1 MNNIQKNF
9 QQKAR
14 RGLGTVKGPK
24 AAGDNIP
31 IKVSAGEAVLPKQTV
46 RALGGSKGVH
56 NLIKGTTGKAPKGLR
71 AGGHY
76 ARGGVPLAEAD
87 DLTSKA
93 GLARPAPVAGG
104 NSSPEAAAL
113 RNRLAS
119 PEGNTI
125 RNTMAQIVNERP
137 VAPAAP
143 AAPAVA
149 PAPAA
154 APAAAAEML
163 PAGQTPG
170 LKPAAPAAPAAP
182 AQQGVLNTI
191 RNKAVS
197 MLGGTPAAAPAAPAT
212 AAAPAA
218 AAKNLSAA
226 QQLSAAGDAAVDLT
240 SIGKN
245 VADAAKTVGNVPAG
259 IVNGI
264 RRAAGALG
272 PIAAPV
278 GAILDVANDQSATGI
293 AQGAFDVAAGL
304 GAKAG
309 GWMLAPADI
318 ATRVTNGGRGLVQT
332 MKDRFTGDYV
342 PETSAKQTAQLAKFL
357 GIDVGE
363 PVAVKGGVARMANS
377 PAPAAAPTAAVPAAA
392 APAAAAA
399 TATAAPTPAAPAAS
413 QRPQGAL
420 AMDDAAL
427 GSGIRSRF
435 LGLRNFERGTGAM
448 VNSRGEVTRF
458 DARPEQEAQA
468 AAAKAAQPDTST
480 AAGALAQAQKLLM
493 SRNTD
498 ERVVGAK
505 MMRAVVPQMIQ
516 AESARYSADA
526 TKGLER
532 ARLQNTMRQNRSEAV
547 LKQIENEFGAPVDK
561 DGKPNEARRRFE
573 SDLRNTLGEA
583 GFDIGDLT
591 QKDMV
596 DFKVAHEQ
604 ALKAEPSLARQL
616 YMNWVDGRPFTKD
629 YNPHRQLSRHAGSA
643 GKTGHMGTYTNA
655 NDWDVYEPDV
665 VGKNLLTGS
674 YDKNAKRY
682 IDNK

>member
-143 AAPAVA
+143 AAAAPVVA

-154 APAAAAEML
+154 AAPAAEML

-245 VADAAKTVGNVPAG
+245 VADAAKTVGNAPAG

-318 ATRVTNGGRGLVQT
+318 ATRVTNNGRGLVQT
-332 MKDRFTGDYV
+332 MKDRFTGEYV

-357 GIDVGE
+357 GIDAGE

-377 PAPAAAPTAAVPAAA
+377 PAPAAPAPTPVAAAHAAAEA
-392 APAAAAA
+392 APA
-399 TATAAPTPAAPAAS
+399 TP

-427 GSGIRSRF
+427 GAGIRSRS

-468 AAAKAAQPDTST
+468 AAAKAAQPAQPDTST

-493 SRNTD
+493 SSNTN

-505 MMRAVVPQMIQ
+505 MMRSVVPQMIQ

-526 TKGLER
+526 SKGVAR
-532 ARLQNTMRQNRSEAV
+532 AQTLQSMYKNNEESFYKAV
-547 LKQIENEFGAPVDK
+547 DGMFGKDDK
-561 DGKPNEARRRFE
+561 DNPRQADRQQFVEYVVKGAGRDGLQIGMLNPSRINDILEYKKAAKDAVPNHF
-573 SDLRNTLGEA
+573 SKFVMNMA
-583 GFDIGDLT
+583 GNPYMDAGDPVLQVT
-591 QKDMV
+591 PTSTPDAFGYYKT
-596 DFKVAHEQ
+596 A
-604 ALKAEPSLARQL
+604 
-616 YMNWVDGRPFTKD
+616 
-629 YNPHRQLSRHAGSA
+629 AGGWA
-643 GKTGHMGTYTNA
+643 NVRDVMG
-655 NDWDVYEPDV
+655 
-665 VGKNLLTGS
+665 GGLLTGGGS
-674 YDKNAKRY
+674 ARVRNDLIAKFKELGY
-682 IDNK
+682 EFK

>member
-143 AAPAVA
+143 AAAPAVA

-170 LKPAAPAAPAAP
+170 LKPVAPAAPAAP

-245 VADAAKTVGNVPAG
+245 VADAVKTVGNVPAG
-259 IVNGI
+259 IVNSI

-318 ATRVTNGGRGLVQT
+318 AARVTNGGRGLVQT

-342 PETSAKQTAQLAKFL
+342 PETSAKQTAQLAKFF

-363 PVAVKGGVARMANS
+363 PVAVKGGVARMANL
-377 PAPAAAPTAAVPAAA
+377 PVTAAPTTAAPAAA
-392 APAAAAA
+392 APAPAE
-399 TATAAPTPAAPAAS
+399 AAPATP

-427 GSGIRSRF
+427 GAGIRSRS

-480 AAGALAQAQKLLM
+480 AAGALAQAQKLLL
-493 SRNTD
+493 SRD
-498 ERVVGAK
+498 AGERMVGAK

-616 YMNWVDGRPFTKD
+616 YMNWVQGRPFTKD
-629 YNPHRQLSRHAGSA
+629 YNPHRQLSRHAGDA
-643 GKTGHMGTYTNA
+643 GKTGHMGIYTNA

-665 VGKNLLTGS
+665 VGKNVLTGS

>member
-31 IKVSAGEAVLPKQTV
+31 IKVSAGEAVLPKQAV

-76 ARGGVPLAEAD
+76 AVGGIPLAEAD

-93 GLARPAPVAGG
+93 GLSRPAPVAGG

-113 RNRLAS
+113 RSRLAS

-137 VAPAAP
+137 VAPAAAP

-149 PAPAA
+149 PAAA
-154 APAAAAEML
+154 ATEML

-170 LKPAAPAAPAAP
+170 LKPAAAPAAP

-226 QQLSAAGDAAVDLT
+226 QQLSAAGDAAVDLP

-309 GWMLAPADI
+309 GWMLAPADV

-332 MKDRFTGDYV
+332 MKDRFTGEYV

-357 GIDVGE
+357 GIDAGE

-377 PAPAAAPTAAVPAAA
+377 PIPAAAPTAAVPAAA
-392 APAAAAA
+392 APAATAPAAA
-399 TATAAPTPAAPAAS
+399 EAAPATP

-427 GSGIRSRF
+427 GAGIRSRS

-468 AAAKAAQPDTST
+468 AATKAAQPDTST

-505 MMRAVVPQMIQ
+505 LMRSVVPQMIQ

-596 DFKVAHEQ
+596 DFKIAHEQ
-604 ALKAEPSLARQL
+604 ALKAKPSLARQL
-616 YMNWVDGRPFTKD
+616 YMNWVQGRPFTED
-629 YNPHRQLSRHAGSA
+629 YNPHRQLSRHAGDA
-643 GKTGHMGTYTNA
+643 GKTGHMGIYTNA

-665 VGKNLLTGS
+665 VGKNVLTGA

>member
-143 AAPAVA
+143 AAAPAVA

-170 LKPAAPAAPAAP
+170 LKPVAPAAPAAP

-245 VADAAKTVGNVPAG
+245 VADAVKTVGNVPAG
-259 IVNGI
+259 IVNSI

-318 ATRVTNGGRGLVQT
+318 AARVTNGGRGLVQT

-342 PETSAKQTAQLAKFL
+342 PETSAKQTAQLAKFF

-363 PVAVKGGVARMANS
+363 PVAVKGGVARMANL
-377 PAPAAAPTAAVPAAA
+377 PVTAAPTTAAPAAA
-392 APAAAAA
+392 APAPAE
-399 TATAAPTPAAPAAS
+399 AAPATP

-427 GSGIRSRF
+427 GAGIRSRS

-480 AAGALAQAQKLLM
+480 AAGALAQAQKLLL
-493 SRNTD
+493 SRD
-498 ERVVGAK
+498 AGERMVGAK

-616 YMNWVDGRPFTKD
+616 YMNWDEA
-629 YNPHRQLSRHAGSA
+629 S
-643 GKTGHMGTYTNA
+643 
-655 NDWDVYEPDV
+655 
-665 VGKNLLTGS
+665 
-674 YDKNAKRY
+674 
-682 IDNK
+682 I